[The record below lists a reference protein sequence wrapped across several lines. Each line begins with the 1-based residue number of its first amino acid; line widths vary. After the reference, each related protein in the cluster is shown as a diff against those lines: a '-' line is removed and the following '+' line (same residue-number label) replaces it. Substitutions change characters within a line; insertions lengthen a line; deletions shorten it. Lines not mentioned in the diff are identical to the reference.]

1 MTHASVVGRRGE
13 ETNEGETFGVM
24 RAGHDDVIFL
34 YLEVYSHT

>member
-13 ETNEGETFGVM
+13 ETNEGETFDVM
-24 RAGHDDVIFL
+24 SAGHYDVRFL